1 MRNLCFILLTLLCL
15 GACVP
20 GHNDYSEYID
30 IPIDG
35 WKYGDT
41 LKYYPDTHDSITYGE
56 LQIIIRHSNAYLYSN
71 LWLEIRHFNGE
82 SIRLDT
88 VNIEMADVYGRWY
101 GNGIGANFQYALTV
115 SNNITLYRN
124 KPIMINHI
132 MRVDTLSGIE
142 QIGFSFNG
150 IESDS
155 VNLL

>member
-1 MRNLCFILLTLLCL
+1 
-15 GACVP
+15 
-20 GHNDYSEYID
+20 
-30 IPIDG
+30 
-35 WKYGDT
+35 
-41 LKYYPDTHDSITYGE
+41 
-56 LQIIIRHSNAYLYSN
+56 
-71 LWLEIRHFNGE
+71 
-82 SIRLDT
+82 
-88 VNIEMADVYGRWY
+88 MADVYGRWH

-132 MRVDTLSGIE
+132 MRADKLSGIE